1 MIKTQQ
7 MEHGGMQVMDGN
19 GVFGCLETKVIGG
32 SVGRAPADPSPCHP
46 KREPPMIVIPPLG
59 GPSPTLIHFDRRG
72 STKLARAENE
82 RFIQQSP
89 LFEVDDQ
96 GRQALITLIG
106 YLAMGILDVGMA
118 VPWLKIPMPCLNKAY
133 PLARPVVGRSE
144 VVDSEGLPHR
154 A

>member
-1 MIKTQQ
+1 MHIGQAKIPACVAVGQSLMIKTHKWSMVACRSW
-7 MEHGGMQVMDGN
+7 METG
-19 GVFGCLETKVIGG
+19 F
-32 SVGRAPADPSPCHP
+32 SVALKQSHRWLRRCAPADPSPAIQSENPNDCDP
-46 KREPPMIVIPPLG
+46 SLG

-82 RFIQQSP
+82 RFIQQAP

-118 VPWLKIPMPCLNKAY
+118 VPWLKIPCH
-133 PLARPVVGRSE
+133 V
-144 VVDSEGLPHR
+144 
-154 A
+154 